1 MVCVVKVMLASSW
14 VQKVLAAAVGYGMLG
29 QKPVFSPLS
38 AGELGKNPTLRE
50 KNIVKME
57 QMNYF
62 SAYHQTI

>member
-1 MVCVVKVMLASSW
+1 MVCVVKVMLVSSW
-14 VQKVLAAAVGYGMLG
+14 VQKVLAAAVSYRMLG

-50 KNIVKME
+50 NILKME

>member
-1 MVCVVKVMLASSW
+1 MVCVVKVMLVSSW
-14 VQKVLAAAVGYGMLG
+14 VQKVLAAAVGYRMLG

-50 KNIVKME
+50 NILKME